1 MRNGSLRKQ
10 SIAAA
15 LGAVLMGGGA
25 AHAATF
31 STPDGV
37 LPNFVGF
44 DWHANGAA
52 WVRGFDLTSS
62 SPIGATDTFTLTYQ
76 AFAGSILN
84 TSGPNLFVPPNPT
97 GTYDITTFSTLQ
109 ETATCLSAN
118 CSSISIS
125 ITGPATWD
133 VYLNDFSKGDPKV
146 DPAAGTGFVS
156 GTKILSGVWTSEN
169 ATFFA
174 SDGANV
180 PGSTGTGSAFL
191 DGTVT
196 FTNTAYIDPS
206 LLGSNFQAS
215 LQFPGQ
221 TNIFTR
227 PAAFNG
233 VATGPNTATD
243 FVLQTDGSQQFTAGP
258 PPVVP
263 EPGTLALLGL
273 GAAGLAAQRR
283 RKAS

>member
-1 MRNGSLRKQ
+1 MNNNGNPGKR

-25 AHAATF
+25 VHAATF

-37 LPNFVGF
+37 LPDFVGF

-62 SPIGATDTFTLTYQ
+62 SPAGATDTFTLTYQ
-76 AFAGSILN
+76 AYAGSILN
-84 TSGPNLFVPPNPT
+84 TNGPHLYAPPNPT

-109 ETATCLSAN
+109 ETATCLN
-118 CSSISIS
+118 NGCTSISIS

-156 GTKILSGVWTSEN
+156 GTKILSGVWNSEN
-169 ATFFA
+169 STFFA
-174 SDGANV
+174 SGLANV

-196 FTNTAYIDPS
+196 YTNTAYIDPS
-206 LLGSNFQAS
+206 LLNSNFQAS

-233 VATGPNTATD
+233 VATGPDTATD
-243 FVLQTDGSQQFTAGP
+243 FVLQADGSQQFGGI
-258 PPVVP
+258 P

-283 RKAS
+283 RKKV